1 MTKFKTDVKL
11 YVQEMTRDAT
21 GCTGSI
27 RKDLVNTFNTC
38 KRRED
43 HLTVMKGILEDTYL
57 AVKGQLEYLE
67 SVRPSKQKTEE

>member
-11 YVQEMTRDAT
+11 YIQDMTRDAS
-21 GCTGSI
+21 GCTGSV
-27 RKDLVNTFNTC
+27 RKDLVHTFNAC

-43 HLTVMKGILEDTYL
+43 HLTVLKGILEDTYE

-67 SVRPSKQKTEE
+67 SVKSNSSKGE